1 MYYINNGKIISQDTK
16 ICNIS
21 KDILLINIENLI
33 PFSLNT
39 STLSR
44 ILNNSIFEG
53 ISAVSDIAN
62 TPLTNLCNSQ
72 FNINDISNWES
83 QLYNLDDINNSNDNL
98 KEEANEEEEANVE
111 ETNVEED
118 SLESENIINESTLN
132 ESFINVIS
140 QLSNINNLDNI
151 YTSNINYNQIKE
163 NYETEYNNMKNMGF
177 TNENKILQS
186 LYICNGNLEEATN
199 YYLSYQ

>member
-1 MYYINNGKIISQDTK
+1 MLDLHNYVKSNKLKFITHNNILYYINNGKIISQDTK

-62 TPLTNLCNSQ
+62 TPLTNLCNV
-72 FNINDISNWES
+72 
-83 QLYNLDDINNSNDNL
+83 NLI
-98 KEEANEEEEANVE
+98 
-111 ETNVEED
+111 
-118 SLESENIINESTLN
+118 
-132 ESFINVIS
+132 
-140 QLSNINNLDNI
+140 
-151 YTSNINYNQIKE
+151 
-163 NYETEYNNMKNMGF
+163 
-177 TNENKILQS
+177 
-186 LYICNGNLEEATN
+186 
-199 YYLSYQ
+199 